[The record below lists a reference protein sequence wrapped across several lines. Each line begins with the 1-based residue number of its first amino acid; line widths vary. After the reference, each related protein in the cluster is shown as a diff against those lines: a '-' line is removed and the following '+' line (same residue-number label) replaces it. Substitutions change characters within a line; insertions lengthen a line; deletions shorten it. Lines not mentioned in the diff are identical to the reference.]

1 MFWRLPLFQGLG
13 RAAKIGIQ
21 APIPIYH
28 FFSGKPVWFGELIAA
43 TIALWF
49 DGQILRYL
57 WQGFYMES
65 VLTLFG
71 IILLCAPLMLLQQVL
86 MKSNASWVRPL
97 GWAPAFGSFSGVSV
111 VGLSANNE
119 SSVKRG
125 SVVEDA
131 RGKSEAASP
140 LTITLGRVPIAKNVE
155 PQHFLIS
162 GTTGAGKTQAV
173 HGMLDSIRRR
183 EQPVIIADVGGV
195 YLSKWAKG
203 DEFVLNPF
211 DSRDAGWNPF
221 RELKRDYDCERLA
234 KAAIPDVDGDAQ
246 QWNMYAQN
254 LFGAVLTQLWK
265 REQWSPRELV
275 RLVMAADRAE
285 LEEWVKGTAAAPLAS
300 ESNDRMLAST
310 RSVASTYIKP
320 WEYLPEDGEFS
331 VREWVQEVG
340 RGASSQWLFL
350 TMRDDQ
356 RALLRNLVATYLDLA
371 ILEGLSLTENP
382 NRRLWYV
389 LDELDTLGKVGT
401 LRDGLTKLRKY
412 GGSIIT
418 GIQSI
423 AQLQSTY
430 GDKGASVL
438 AANLNTKLLLRAGD
452 SDTAK
457 WCEDTIGQQ
466 EIERR
471 ERSTN
476 EGTSVNSGGM
486 MGSMGQS
493 EGQGYAE
500 RRVTQSAVLAS
511 EFMSLPDLSG
521 YVGTPS
527 EPWRRVDVPYMQLP
541 DVAPAFM
548 EAP

>member
-1 MFWRLPLFQGLG
+1 
-13 RAAKIGIQ
+13 
-21 APIPIYH
+21 
-28 FFSGKPVWFGELIAA
+28 V
-43 TIALWF
+43 
-49 DGQILRYL
+49 
-57 WQGFYMES
+57 
-65 VLTLFG
+65 
-71 IILLCAPLMLLQQVL
+71 
-86 MKSNASWVRPL
+86 
-97 GWAPAFGSFSGVSV
+97 
-111 VGLSANNE
+111 
-119 SSVKRG
+119 
-125 SVVEDA
+125 
-131 RGKSEAASP
+131 
-140 LTITLGRVPIAKNVE
+140 
-155 PQHFLIS
+155 
-162 GTTGAGKTQAV
+162 
-173 HGMLDSIRRR
+173 
-183 EQPVIIADVGGV
+183 
-195 YLSKWAKG
+195 
-203 DEFVLNPF
+203 
-211 DSRDAGWNPF
+211 
-221 RELKRDYDCERLA
+221 
-234 KAAIPDVDGDAQ
+234 
-246 QWNMYAQN
+246 
-254 LFGAVLTQLWK
+254 
-265 REQWSPRELV
+265 WSPRELV
-275 RLVMAADRAE
+275 RLVMAADRSE

-541 DVAPAFM
+541 DVVPAFM